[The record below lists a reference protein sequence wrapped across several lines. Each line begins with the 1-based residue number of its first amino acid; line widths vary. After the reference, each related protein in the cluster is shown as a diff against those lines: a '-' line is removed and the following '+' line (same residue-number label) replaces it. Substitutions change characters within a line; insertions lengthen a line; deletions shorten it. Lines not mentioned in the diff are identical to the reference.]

1 MIKYS
6 PLFSIYLDYLNAH
19 YLNLWNNYRK
29 YENRKCKATLV
40 DMAGNRWKFGWV
52 EQECLFCTLYG
63 LYCLFVSFTL
73 YHDYCKLMDNKNVLI
88 NVQSNFI
95 INRKRRGRKKRNTV
109 FTFFS
114 HGHCSFGHQLLL
126 IILNAKAMFSFAWK
140 K

>member
-6 PLFSIYLDYLNAH
+6 PLFSIYLDDLNAH
-19 YLNLWNNYRK
+19 YLKLWNNYRK
-29 YENRKCKATLV
+29 YENRKCKVTLV
-40 DMAGNRWKFGWV
+40 DIARNRWKFGWV
-52 EQECLFCTLYG
+52 QQECLFCTLYG

-73 YHDYCKLMDNKNVLI
+73 YHDYYKLMDNKNILI

-95 INRKRRGRKKRNTV
+95 LNRKRRERKKRNTI
-109 FTFFS
+109 FTYFS

>member
-6 PLFSIYLDYLNAH
+6 PLFSIYLDDLNAH

-40 DMAGNRWKFGWV
+40 DTAGNRWKFGWV

-95 INRKRRGRKKRNTV
+95 INRKRRERKKRNTV